1 MHYHHVFAPEDEGD
15 VLVTAMCDS
24 DLTVQRIRSMPA
36 EWTNNRNPGVRTE
49 KWIQAQTPKETT
61 WWKAENIINW
71 KQDISEKSAFQLYQR
86 DTVALCPSDMLYTE
100 KMQHLFLLH
109 QLPLCKSE
117 RLDAQ
122 HGVPLGQR
130 STSEQKKKKERKN
143 IFFLKKRSPETY
155 GNFIIR

>member
-1 MHYHHVFAPEDEGD
+1 MFFALEDEGD
-15 VLVTAMCDS
+15 LLVTVMCGS
-24 DLTVQRIRSMPA
+24 GLTVQRIQSMPA
-36 EWTNNRNPGVRTE
+36 EWTNNRNPGAHTQ
-49 KWIQAQTPKETT
+49 KWIQVQTPKETT

-86 DTVALCPSDMLYTE
+86 DTAALCPSDMLYTE

-130 STSEQKKKKERKN
+130 ST
-143 IFFLKKRSPETY
+143 LKKWEKKIYFKKCSPKTY